1 MLISATN
8 LKQIKLSRNKI
19 TNEGIRTL
27 CEALLYSNVQMIDL
41 SYNDLTDNVLDSLC
55 LLVENNRKVKGISIK
70 GAKIDPKS
78 RVKMIAQFK
87 SCGVLLDV

>member
-1 MLISATN
+1 MLISSNN

-19 TNEGIRTL
+19 TDDGVRIL

-41 SYNDLTDNVLDSLC
+41 SYNELTENAFDALC

-70 GAKIDPKS
+70 GTKLDPKM
-78 RVKMIAQFK
+78 RMKMVAQFK
-87 SCGVLLDV
+87 ACGVLLDV